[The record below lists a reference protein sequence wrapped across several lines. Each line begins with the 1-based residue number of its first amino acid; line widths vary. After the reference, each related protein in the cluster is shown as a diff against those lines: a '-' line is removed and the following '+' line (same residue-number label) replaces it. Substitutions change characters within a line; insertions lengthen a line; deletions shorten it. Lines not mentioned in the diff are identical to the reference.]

1 MTDKSKLGCVG
12 FFGGTTLAAVLHAD
26 GLAGEFAVVEYQRA
40 SKIGGFYYAAQL
52 FAEVGR
58 NRVTV
63 MQMVFAHYELAL
75 GIENDEVGIES
86 RCEAA
91 FARVAAG

>member
-12 FFGGTTLAAVLHAD
+12 FFGGATLAAVLHAD
-26 GLAGEFAVVEYQRA
+26 GLAGKFAVVEYERA

-52 FAEVGR
+52 FSEVGR
-58 NRVTV
+58 NRVTE
-63 MQMVFAHYELAL
+63 MQTVFAHYELGV
-75 GIENDEVGIES
+75 GIEKNEVGIKS

-91 FARVAAG
+91 FAGVAAG